1 MPEAQKRKDSFS
13 DRLKELIDERKESGQ
28 TLRGLAKDLEVS
40 LGVLSDWQNGN
51 KTPRGDSIIKLA
63 RYFEVSADYL
73 LGLTNARTLDADLRT
88 AAEYAGLS
96 EKAIIE
102 LKYSTPKHILD
113 TMSEMIEQG
122 IFLQLAWKVY
132 DFSAA
137 AQSVVVWESR
147 IKNDLKLA
155 KEASD
160 AEYYEQVY
168 SELCESDIF
177 VDRLYEWFAENGEL
191 PAYLSFEKVMQD
203 ERVFKKYQKY
213 VDSLTADQIAENSDM
228 VTSIVKDLDLL
239 EYQATRFLTLPMD
252 GIARSYGVSDEK
264 RLKARSVHDS
274 SDEVR
279 SAVLHLATPPAGD
292 APEEADQKK
301 E

>member
-63 RYFEVSADYL
+63 QYFEVSADYL
-73 LGLTNARTLDADLRT
+73 LGLTNARTPDADLRT
-88 AAEYAGLS
+88 VAEYTGLS
-96 EKAIIE
+96 ERAIVE
-102 LKYSTPKHILD
+102 LKHSTPKHILN

-132 DFSAA
+132 DFSET
-137 AQSVVVWESR
+137 AQSVIAWENH
-147 IKNDLKLA
+147 IKDGLKLA

-160 AEYYEQVY
+160 IEYYKQVY
-168 SELCESDIF
+168 SEFCESDF
-177 VDRLYEWFAENGEL
+177 FKNRLYEWFAENGEL
-191 PAYLSFEKVMQD
+191 PAYPGIEEVMQD
-203 ERVFKKYQKY
+203 ERVFKKYREY
-213 VDSLTADQIAENSDM
+213 VDSLTANQIAENSD
-228 VTSIVKDLDLL
+228 IVISTLKDLDLL

-252 GIARSYGVSDEK
+252 GIARSCGVSDEK
-264 RLKARSVHDS
+264 RLKSRSMHDN
-274 SDEVR
+274 SDELR
-279 SAVLHLATPPAGD
+279 SAILHLPTAPAGD
-292 APEEADQKK
+292 APEDADQKK